1 MKKVIFSMAIAA
13 FLLSCGGGDSEK
25 KEATDATTEPA
36 KTEPATTDLSDNPDY
51 QKGMAIVADTKNLC
65 LTCHKIDEKLV
76 GPAYR
81 DVANKYESTDAN
93 ISMLAEKVV
102 KGGTG
107 VWGEVAMPAN
117 TVISLDDAK
126 AAVKYVLLLRN
137 K

>member
-1 MKKVIFSMAIAA
+1 MAIAA

-65 LTCHKIDEKLV
+65 LPCHKIDEKLV